1 MNSLFFFFVQISL
14 PKSVGSLSGRL
25 LVLCLLFFI
34 AVHFAPGCRLQL
46 RIYNLYLVQ
55 KAYSAAS
62 NASEKEN
69 TKSINNR

>member
-1 MNSLFFFFVQISL
+1 M
-14 PKSVGSLSGRL
+14 
-25 LVLCLLFFI
+25 LCLLFFI
-34 AVHFAPGCRLQL
+34 AVNFAPECRLQL

-69 TKSINNR
+69 TKSINDR